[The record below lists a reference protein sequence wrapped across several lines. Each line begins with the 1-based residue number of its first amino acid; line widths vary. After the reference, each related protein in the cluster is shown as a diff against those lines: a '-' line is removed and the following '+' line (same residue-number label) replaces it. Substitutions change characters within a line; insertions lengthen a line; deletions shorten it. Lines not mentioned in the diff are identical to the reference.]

1 MSHNEDYLNRR
12 HERREAARKKR
23 EAEAKRVRRT
33 LFAAVLALAV
43 CGVAFYNLTKD
54 VLPAKPEKDKVQVQ
68 EAATEAPEE
77 VTRPTKPVQKDPI
90 TTIHIK
96 AAGDLNVTDSV
107 VNAGVAI
114 GGFDYGPVFKD
125 VAGILSDADLTVMNF
140 EGNVCG
146 EPYGTA
152 TTSAPVELIRSLRS
166 CGVDLLQMANSCAI
180 NNGLNGLTAT
190 LNAIRGAGI
199 EPLGAYATASELRTS
214 KGYTMTDVQGIKV
227 AFVAFTKGLGGR
239 GMPAGNENL
248 VNLLY
253 KDYATEYKEIDRDRI
268 TEILNNVA
276 TEKPDLT
283 IALLHWGS
291 EYNDD
296 ISKTQKSIVS
306 LMQKLGVDVIIGTHP
321 HTLQPI
327 VFDETAGTLVAYS
340 LGDFFG
346 EADRGATNYSIIL
359 DLEITKDANAGITR
373 VTDFSYT
380 PIYTVR
386 EGEAVGNRDRRVV
399 RIEKALEAYEDNFL
413 DKVTEST
420 AAGMEKAMTRIPQR
434 MATEL
439 EVTCPECDKA
449 VTVQVVTDEAKKKI
463 LVSDKKCKCGYILEA
478 GKSASDFK

>member
-1 MSHNEDYLNRR
+1 MPQNDDYLSRR

-23 EAEAKRVRRT
+23 EAESKRVKRT
-33 LFAAVLALAV
+33 LLAAVLALAV

-54 VLPAKPEKDKVQVQ
+54 VLPEKEEKQQVQ
-68 EAATEAPEE
+68 DATEAPTEE
-77 VTRPTKPVQKDPI
+77 AKPTAPVQKDPI

-96 AAGDLNVTDSV
+96 AAGDLNITDNV

-114 GGFDYGPVFKD
+114 GGFDFGPVFKD

-152 TTSAPVELIRSLRS
+152 TTSAPVELLRTLRA

-190 LNAIRGAGI
+190 LNAIRSAGI
-199 EPLGAYATASELRTS
+199 EPLGAYATATELRTS
-214 KGYTMTDVQGIKV
+214 KGYTITEVQGVKV

-239 GMPAGNENL
+239 GMPAGNEDL

-253 KDYATEYKEIDRDRI
+253 TDYSTEYKEIDRNRI
-268 TEILNNVA
+268 ETILKNVE
-276 TEKPDLT
+276 TEKPDIT
-283 IALLHWGS
+283 IAMLHWGS

-306 LMQKLGVDVIIGTHP
+306 LMQKQGVDVIIGTHP

-327 VFDETAGTLVAYS
+327 VFDDMAGTLVAYS

-359 DLEITKDANAGITR
+359 DIEITKDANAGITR
-373 VTDFSYT
+373 VTNYSYT

-386 EGEAVGNRDRRVV
+386 EGEVVGNRDRRVV

-413 DKVTEST
+413 DKVTEAT
-420 AAGMEKAMTRIPQR
+420 AAGMQKAMTRIPER
-434 MATEL
+434 MASEL

-449 VTVQVVTDEAKKKI
+449 VTVMIVTNETKQKI
-463 LVSDKKCKCGYILEA
+463 LVSDTKCKCGYILEA
-478 GKSASDFK
+478 GKNAANFD